1 MTLRLF
7 PVRRSV
13 GMAHSILVMVPCVS
27 TVVGKPVSRIM
38 MMKSAGLVLV
48 CGFAIGA
55 VTSIDVLVSLGNFL
69 EQLLCG
75 GFMGGHVHEW
85 G

>member
-1 MTLRLF
+1 
-7 PVRRSV
+7 
-13 GMAHSILVMVPCVS
+13 
-27 TVVGKPVSRIM
+27 M

-55 VTSIDVLVSLGNFL
+55 VSSIDVLVSLGNFL